1 VGRVLAV
8 VSQKGG
14 VGKTTT
20 AINLAAALAQRG
32 TKILLVDA
40 DPQGSIRYGLGLFGD
55 HHRYGLSDFLLGT
68 HWMHQVVYPTMLP
81 WMRTVLAGTITE
93 QGDHDSYHH
102 SLATSPRLLELL
114 TRARERGYVVIID
127 TPPGLGPIANR
138 VMGLAD
144 DVIVPLQCEPLAL
157 QTTSQILRGI
167 RVAAKHN
174 PKLTLDGVLLT
185 MYESGNAAS
194 EQVAQFVRAQLPK
207 EMVFDI
213 AIPRTDASIEAF
225 AVGQPLVLRAP
236 DDPAARAYG
245 ELADQLAS
253 RLQ

>member
-1 VGRVLAV
+1 MGRVLAI

-20 AINLAAALAQRG
+20 AINLAAALARRG
-32 TKILLVDA
+32 TKTLLLDA

-55 HHRYGLSDFLLGT
+55 HHRFGLSDFLAGT
-68 HWMHQVVYPTMLP
+68 HWMHQVVYPTVLP
-81 WMRTVLAGTITE
+81 WMRVVLAGTITE
-93 QGDHDSYHH
+93 QSDHDSYHH
-102 SLATSPRLLELL
+102 SLAASPRLLELL
-114 TRARERGYVVIID
+114 GRARERGYVVIVD

-138 VMGLAD
+138 MLAVAD

-167 RVAAKHN
+167 RMATKQN

-185 MYESGNAAS
+185 MYEPGNQAS

-207 EMVFDI
+207 DLVFEQT
-213 AIPRTDASIEAF
+213 IPRTDASVDAF
-225 AVGQPLVLRAP
+225 AVGQPLVLRSP
-236 DDPAARAYG
+236 DDPAARAYD
-245 ELADQLAS
+245 EIAALLAP